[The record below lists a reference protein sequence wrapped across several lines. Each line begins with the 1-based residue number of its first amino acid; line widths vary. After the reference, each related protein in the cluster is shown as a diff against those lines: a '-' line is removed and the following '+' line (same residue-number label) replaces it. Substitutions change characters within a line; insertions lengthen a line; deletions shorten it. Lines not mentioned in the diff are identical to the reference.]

1 MVFIIL
7 ILSIRKERLLFYF
20 IELTLFI
27 VLKEKLSYYYI
38 LWEYFYY
45 CINSD
50 NKIKLIIILFY
61 SVEKIIFR
69 K

>member
-1 MVFIIL
+1 MVFIVL

-61 SVEKIIFR
+61 FVEKIIFR